1 MLRLATAGASVAVV
15 VVCRDVVR
23 ELCVSRLLS
32 FLLSLA
38 SLLVFF
44 LPLSG
49 SKFCPFLSVCVQVF
63 IASGLASGFV
73 EKGHETRS
81 LRRRKSDYVAGLMR
95 P

>member
-1 MLRLATAGASVAVV
+1 MCVLRLATAGASVAVV

-49 SKFCPFLSVCVQVF
+49 SKFCPFSFCVCAV
-63 IASGLASGFV
+63 IYSIRAGFRV
-73 EKGHETRS
+73 C
-81 LRRRKSDYVAGLMR
+81 
-95 P
+95 